1 MPKCRENPPYRG
13 LSRLAPMGRL
23 SAPLLLFAAAA
34 LAAVALSACGGD
46 SADLLPGKT
55 ASEIESNLDEVARLA
70 GEGECVGAED
80 AAREVS
86 AEVEALGGVDAKLKQ
101 ALGEGASRLNE
112 VVAGCEEAEPEEEEL
127 EPFEAEEEAES
138 TGKPEKDKESEKP
151 EKAEKP
157 EKEEPEAEL
166 EEPEEAT
173 SPPGSNGKGKG
184 LEKGHGPPETVTPPA
199 EEGPS
204 GGVGPGTEVEG
215 GE

>member
-1 MPKCRENPPYRG
+1 
-13 LSRLAPMGRL
+13 MGRL
-23 SAPLLLFAAAA
+23 NAPLLVFAVAA
-34 LAAVALSACGGD
+34 LAAVGLSACGGD

-80 AAREVS
+80 AAQEVS

-101 ALGEGASRLNE
+101 ALREGASRLNE

-127 EPFEAEEEAES
+127 EPVEPEEEVES
-138 TGKPEKDKESEKP
+138 
-151 EKAEKP
+151 AEKP
-157 EKEEPEAEL
+157 EKGKKAEKQEKPEKKAPEAEV

-173 SPPGSNGKGKG
+173 PPAANGKGKG
-184 LEKGHGPPETVTPPA
+184 LEKGGGPPETVTPPA
-199 EEGPS
+199 EEAPS

-215 GE
+215 GD